1 VWLRKALRN
10 VFPDLLATIVTPK
23 GDELVATPYRDHS
36 GQDPEEFWLE
46 GMRAALSCIYSIT
59 SVEPTTVYYAYR
71 QRENT
76 RDDREFSSPGW
87 STFLQALHDTGFAVD
102 GTWAL
107 RVNAPGRQVA
117 RGTNALA
124 SAVILACRK
133 RPLEATIATRAV
145 FLRDLARELPSEL
158 RVLKA
163 GNIAPVDL
171 AQASIGPGMA
181 IFGRYAKV
189 LNADD
194 TIMSAQM
201 ALQDINSAL
210 DLFLSEQ
217 DTEYDAYTRFA
228 ITWFEQMGMT
238 DGPYGTADTLAR
250 ARGVAVGGVREA
262 GIIEAGGSRVRLKR
276 RDELDGS
283 TGGTMWGS
291 TQYLIDRLMHG
302 SEEEAAQVLA
312 RLGNRAEAAKDLAH
326 RLYRICENKRWAE
339 EAYAYNALGA
349 SWPRM
354 IELARSLT
362 PGPAQGDLAV

>member
-1 VWLRKALRN
+1 
-10 VFPDLLATIVTPK
+10 
-23 GDELVATPYRDHS
+23 
-36 GQDPEEFWLE
+36 
-46 GMRAALSCIYSIT
+46 
-59 SVEPTTVYYAYR
+59 
-71 QRENT
+71 
-76 RDDREFSSPGW
+76 
-87 STFLQALHDTGFAVD
+87 
-102 GTWAL
+102 
-107 RVNAPGRQVA
+107 
-117 RGTNALA
+117 
-124 SAVILACRK
+124 
-133 RPLEATIATRAV
+133 
-145 FLRDLARELPSEL
+145 
-158 RVLKA
+158 
-163 GNIAPVDL
+163 
-171 AQASIGPGMA
+171 MA